1 MEDTLTAEWLYE
13 KPTQKMDYHGCL
25 TKVEALVKS
34 KSIEL
39 EYTQNLDPFF
49 KGDLDGKTIYIAE
62 SLPAEEKLFNLLHLS
77 GHTIQWSVD
86 KELREMGSHLITN
99 PDDVLLKKLQ
109 TYEWQANCYGLA
121 LLHMTGEH
129 GLDHWLTQ
137 KYLIDMFYLTHW
149 YKTGEKK
156 KEITELAK
164 MYVFKRDLEE
174 KAIPEFTPYPSEN
187 RRYGNGIV
195 ISF

>member
-1 MEDTLTAEWLYE
+1 MKNENEE
-13 KPTQKMDYHGCL
+13 PSPTVDFHACL
-25 TKVEALVKS
+25 KKVEALIHS
-34 KSIEL
+34 KNIML
-39 EYTQNLDPFF
+39 EYTHNLDPFF
-49 KGDLDGKTIYIAE
+49 KGDLDGKTIYISE
-62 SLPAEEKLFNLLHLS
+62 SLPYEEKLFNLLHLS
-77 GHTIQWSVD
+77 GHTIQWSID
-86 KELREMGSHLITN
+86 NDLREMGSHLIIN
-99 PDDVLLKKLQ
+99 PDDELLKKLQ

-121 LLHMTGEH
+121 LLHMTGEYM
-129 GLDHWLTQ
+129 LDQWLTQ

-149 YKTGEKK
+149 YKTGKKK

-164 MYVFKRDLEE
+164 MYVFNHDLEE